1 MAYWGTMRKTWSLAV
16 SAAVSLALCG
26 CSSPDE
32 SKKVELPKPAAKV
45 EKTPDVFQ
53 AVFDTSKGQVAIEV
67 HRAWAPIGVDHFYS
81 LIKTGYY
88 NGNRFFRVTRSY
100 VQFGINGDP
109 TTNGLWSTAR
119 LPDDAVKQSNVK
131 GTLSFAHLGRNTR
144 TTQLF
149 FNMKNNKDLDKQGF
163 APLGKVVTGMDV
175 VESLYSA
182 YGEIAPRGQGPDP
195 SKIEVQGNTYLE
207 SRFPR
212 LDYIKKATI
221 Q

>member
-1 MAYWGTMRKTWSLAV
+1 MAYWGTMRKTWWLAV

-32 SKKVELPKPAAKV
+32 SKKVALPKPAAKV

>member
-1 MAYWGTMRKTWSLAV
+1 MRKTWWLAV
-16 SAAVSLALCG
+16 SAAVCLTLGG

-32 SKKVELPKPAAKV
+32 SKKAEIPKAPPKV

-53 AVFDTSKGQVAIEV
+53 VLFDTSKGKVMVEV
-67 HRAWAPIGVDHFYS
+67 HRDWAPVGVDHLYS
-81 LIKTGYY
+81 LIQTGFYD
-88 NGNRFFRVTRSY
+88 GCRFFRVTHSY
-100 VQFGINGDP
+100 VQFGINGN
-109 TTNGLWSTAR
+109 TQTNGLWSTAY
-119 LPDDAVKQSNVK
+119 LPDDKVKQSNVR
-131 GTLSFAHLGRNTR
+131 GTLTFAHLGANNR

-175 VESLYSA
+175 VEGLYSA
-182 YGEIAPRGQGPDP
+182 YGDMAPRGMGPDP
-195 SKIEVQGNTYLE
+195 SKIEVQGNAYLDAK
-207 SRFPR
+207 FPR

>member
-1 MAYWGTMRKTWSLAV
+1 MAYWVTMRRSWWLAL
-16 SAAVSLALCG
+16 SAAVSLALAG
-26 CSSPDE
+26 CSSSDE
-32 SKKVELPKPAAKV
+32 SKKAEAPKPAAKV

-53 AVFDTSKGQVAIEV
+53 AVFDTSKGQVVIEV
-67 HRAWAPIGVDHFYS
+67 HRDWAPVGVDHFYT
-81 LIKTGYY
+81 LIQTGFY
-88 NGNRFFRVTRSY
+88 NGVRFFRVTHSY
-100 VQFGINGDP
+100 VQFGINGNP
-109 TTNGLWSTAR
+109 STNALWSTAY
-119 LPDDAVKQSNVK
+119 LPDDPVKQSNVK
-131 GTLSFAHLGRNTR
+131 GTLTFAHLVANNR

-182 YGEIAPRGQGPDP
+182 YGDMAPRGQGPDP
-195 SKIEVQGNTYLE
+195 SKIEVQGNAYLDAK
-207 SRFPR
+207 FPR

>member
-1 MAYWGTMRKTWSLAV
+1 MRKTWWLAV
-16 SAAVSLALCG
+16 SAAVSLALGG
-26 CSSPDE
+26 CSSSDE
-32 SKKVELPKPAAKV
+32 GKKATAPKAVLKVE
-45 EKTPDVFQ
+45 EIPDLFR
-53 AVFDTSKGQVAIEV
+53 AVLDTSKGQVVIEV
-67 HRAWAPIGVDHFYS
+67 HRDWAPSGADHFYT
-81 LIKTGYY
+81 LLKTGFYD
-88 NGNRFFRVTRSY
+88 GVRFFRVTRSY

-119 LPDDAVKQSNVK
+119 LPDDKLKQSNVK
-131 GTLSFAHLGRNTR
+131 GTLSFAHLGANTR

-163 APLGKVVTGMDV
+163 APLGKVIAGMDV

-182 YGEIAPRGQGPDP
+182 YGDMAPRGQGPDP
-195 SKIEVQGNTYLE
+195 SKIEVLGSTYLDAK
-207 SRFPR
+207 FPR